1 MDGATRNIWTVQMSH
16 PEQHPEPFAL
26 GGSQMTKALAVL
38 ASIAEAAARLR
49 AVNVDRRIQEES
61 AARLKTETAE
71 RAATAA
77 REFERGEMLSAT
89 RMFRDAIKTKLARA
103 DVVQTA
109 KVWQTAE
116 AHIQAGGAEH
126 NPAAEQALALA
137 RERMRM
143 LAPDFMA
150 KYDAHRA
157 NGVDGAA
164 AVRGAVA
171 DLQADFYQRY
181 GAQSARP
188 HGGAPFPALDAQRET
203 VPESFEVA
211 VEGELRDLAAATP
224 PGAADRG
231 AEVAQAAAA
240 AADRLVDA
248 GNPNEGFAETL
259 GTRGRRE
266 LVEANVEAAT
276 PDNPRTAPNEA
287 VQGLDASA
295 TDITASRHDQAVA
308 KALVNGGPD
317 IVALQEA
324 QRAAFPSGPRR
335 STAGTSSGSVTSI
348 GRTNSKANQRGR
360 R

>member
-1 MDGATRNIWTVQMSH
+1 MSH

-49 AVNVDRRIQEES
+49 AVIVDRRIQEEA

-89 RMFRDAIKTKLARA
+89 RMFRDAIKTKLAKA
-103 DVVQTA
+103 DVAQTA
-109 KVWQTAE
+109 KVWQTVE

-137 RERMRM
+137 RERMRT

-171 DLQADFYQRY
+171 DLQAEFNQRY
-181 GAQSARP
+181 GPQPART
-188 HGGAPFPALDAQRET
+188 HGSHAEPPPPALAIESGES

-259 GTRGRRE
+259 GSRGRRE
-266 LVEANVEAAT
+266 LVEATAEAAT
-276 PDNPRTAPNEA
+276 PDNPRTPPNET

-295 TDITASRHDQAVA
+295 TDVTASQHDQAVA
-308 KALVNGGPD
+308 KALENGRPD
-317 IVALQEA
+317 MVASQEA

-335 STAGTSSGSVTSI
+335 STAGTSSGSVNSV
-348 GRTNSKANQRGR
+348 GRTNSKASQRGR